1 MTTPS
6 FANLATMLAP
16 PDVAP
21 AVATPNVESS
31 MRLAP
36 DDLTDHPRR
45 IADARAL
52 AAAKAAAVVSAHRAI
67 DVAISRFGEGVDAGA
82 YGVDDEAWSL
92 VDEGPAEIEI
102 HRQEAL
108 AAAAD
113 EDPDNEDPDALA
125 AIESAHDLAL
135 ELRSLL
141 AALQEVDPNLESY
154 ELLELVEE
162 QESVDQAKQAEARIL
177 ARHDAAAI
185 LRRSVDE
192 YARALDAYLA
202 RWPKKERGDEEE
214 RVWDL
219 VFGE

>member
-1 MTTPS
+1 MSTPS
-6 FANLATMLAP
+6 FADLAARFAP
-16 PDVAP
+16 SEVA
-21 AVATPNVESS
+21 AVAAPNVDSS

-45 IADARAL
+45 IADARVL

-67 DVAISRFGEGVDAGA
+67 DVAISGFGEGVDPGA

-102 HRQEAL
+102 HRREAL
-108 AAAAD
+108 AEAAD
-113 EDPDNEDPDALA
+113 EDPDNEDPDALV
-125 AIESAHDLAL
+125 AIEASHDLAM

-192 YARALDAYLA
+192 YARALHAYLA

-214 RVWDL
+214 RLWDL

>member
-1 MTTPS
+1 MSTPS
-6 FANLATMLAP
+6 FADLAARFAP
-16 PDVAP
+16 SEVA
-21 AVATPNVESS
+21 AVAAPNVDSS

-45 IADARAL
+45 IADARVL

-67 DVAISRFGEGVDAGA
+67 DVAISGFGEGVDPGA
-82 YGVDDEAWSL
+82 YGVDDGAWNI

-108 AAAAD
+108 AEAA
-113 EDPDNEDPDALA
+113 EEEPDNDDPDAPV
-125 AIESAHDLAL
+125 AIEATHDLAL

-141 AALQEVDPNLESY
+141 AAVQEVDPNLESY
-154 ELLELVEE
+154 ELREAVEE
-162 QESVDQAKQAEARIL
+162 QESVEHAKQAEARIL
-177 ARHDAAAI
+177 ARHDAAVI

-192 YARALDAYLA
+192 YARALHAYLA